1 MKRDLEFKTNH
12 ANINVDWITM
22 PVIQSKNGIVMDVG
36 VSKEL
41 DNWSSCEQDYMW
53 NLSTCDCECNKAW
66 KINEYLDVGNYFC
79 EKRLIGK

>member
-1 MKRDLEFKTNH
+1 
-12 ANINVDWITM
+12 M

-53 NLSTCDCECNKAW
+53 NLSTCDCECNKA
-66 KINEYLDVGNYFC
+66 
-79 EKRLIGK
+79 

>member
-1 MKRDLEFKTNH
+1 
-12 ANINVDWITM
+12 M

-53 NLSTCDCECNKAW
+53 NLSTGDCECNKA
-66 KINEYLDVGNYFC
+66 
-79 EKRLIGK
+79 